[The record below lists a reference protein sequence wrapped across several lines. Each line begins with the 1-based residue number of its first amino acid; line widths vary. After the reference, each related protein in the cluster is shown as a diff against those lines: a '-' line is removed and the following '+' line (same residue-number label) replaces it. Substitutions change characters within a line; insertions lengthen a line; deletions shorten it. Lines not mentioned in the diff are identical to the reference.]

1 MRAEPSR
8 YMKKIF
14 PINCLQVE
22 EFDPWLFV
30 PSYLYVSRWKS
41 AQDRLFPSKGERVYI
56 FLAGED
62 RLDWRKLDH
71 LVTNLENQTDILT
84 QVDSWFIHFKE
95 YWEYNFRTDEG
106 DWNKTEPFK
115 CTISK

>member
-1 MRAEPSR
+1 M
-8 YMKKIF
+8 
-14 PINCLQVE
+14 E

-62 RLDWRKLDH
+62 RLDWSKLDH

-95 YWEYNFRTDEG
+95 YWEYNFKTNEG
-106 DWNKTEPFK
+106 DCRFILTLGIPTDRNDSK
-115 CTISK
+115 CGTFTAPKFM